1 MDINNKNIINNK
13 TISPAEK
20 EDSTDI
26 INANSDNCEN
36 KKKGKCRVKRL
47 LN

>member
-1 MDINNKNIINNK
+1 MDINNEKNK

-20 EDSTDI
+20 EDSTGI

-36 KKKGKCRVKRL
+36 KKEGEKCRVKRL
-47 LN
+47 DN